1 MTEMLSLTLTPA
13 GTLRV
18 SDDASAN
25 PPPLLGLVRWLLARM
40 ALNSPVRSSP
50 KRKAS
55 RYWTQGVDIARALL
69 GNGNI
74 TRGAVSLDDFGN
86 NAASMPVSCKIAW
99 MSFPRQPFVPTKIPC
114 CPITVV
120 PLQPLLPHLTD
131 ISPPA
136 ILEIP
141 RQPWLYLPRL
151 HTSN

>member
-1 MTEMLSLTLTPA
+1 MLSLTLTPA

-55 RYWTQGVDIARALL
+55 RYWTQGADIARALL

-74 TRGAVSLDDFGN
+74 TRGTVSLDDFGN
-86 NAASMPVSCKIAW
+86 NTASMPVSCTIA
-99 MSFPRQPFVPTKIPC
+99 
-114 CPITVV
+114 
-120 PLQPLLPHLTD
+120 
-131 ISPPA
+131 
-136 ILEIP
+136 
-141 RQPWLYLPRL
+141 
-151 HTSN
+151 